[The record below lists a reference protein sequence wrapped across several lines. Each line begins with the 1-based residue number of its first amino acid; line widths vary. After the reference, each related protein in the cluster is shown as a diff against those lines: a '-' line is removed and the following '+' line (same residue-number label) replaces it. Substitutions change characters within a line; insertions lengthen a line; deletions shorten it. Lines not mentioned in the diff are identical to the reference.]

1 MSSISQPRSSR
12 RSSAAR
18 TASQHSC
25 VVGCSPWLGLGL
37 GLGLGWSG
45 ARSPVPKAMPGCRVS
60 VGSDGETCRGRGV
73 GRVRVRARARVR
85 GSGLGLRCTGRLWC
99 GEAAAARREVER
111 SVRTSCRGSRFAARF
126 AARGGQE
133 VRVPARVRTS
143 RLLKPSRRVR
153 SVNVEID
160 HHGTDAPLRVAALL
174 EGVSVGSGASAV
186 RRRAPLAAGS

>member
-73 GRVRVRARARVR
+73 GRVRVRVRARVR
-85 GSGLGLRCTGRLWC
+85 GSGLGLRCTGRAVVWRGGC
-99 GEAAAARREVER
+99 GEA
-111 SVRTSCRGSRFAARF
+111 RGGAVGAHELQGFAARF

>member
-1 MSSISQPRSSR
+1 M
-12 RSSAAR
+12 
-18 TASQHSC
+18 
-25 VVGCSPWLGLGL
+25 
-37 GLGLGWSG
+37 GWSG

-60 VGSDGETCRGRGV
+60 VGSDGE
-73 GRVRVRARARVR
+73 
-85 GSGLGLRCTGRLWC
+85 
-99 GEAAAARREVER
+99 
-111 SVRTSCRGSRFAARF
+111 
-126 AARGGQE
+126 
-133 VRVPARVRTS
+133 TS